1 MRSKISK
8 KAGVFDLPQA
18 KIVYSRSEVCVNHVS
33 FPACFAQSLNTKS
46 FIARQLFSF
55 RRSWRHSSNDSSNRI
70 VDRIRSFVMMRED
83 VALV

>member
-1 MRSKISK
+1 MSE

-18 KIVYSRSEVCVNHVS
+18 KIVYSRSEMCVNYVS

-55 RRSWRHSSNDSSNRI
+55 RRRWRHSSNDSSNRI
-70 VDRIRSFVMMRED
+70 VDRKTR
-83 VALV
+83 ALL

>member
-1 MRSKISK
+1 MSE

-18 KIVYSRSEVCVNHVS
+18 KIIYSRSEVCVNHVS

-55 RRSWRHSSNDSSNRI
+55 RRRWRHSSNDSSNCI
-70 VDRIRSFVMMRED
+70 VDRIRRSFVMMRED